1 MHETEQVGFQKKILK
16 TLQADLQLSRRAAAK
31 ICTAYTGPVYLRH
44 LKKDK
49 SGLESE

>member
-1 MHETEQVGFQKKILK
+1 MHEMKQVSFQKIRK
-16 TLQADLQLSRRAAAK
+16 TQQADLQLSGRSGGE
-31 ICTAYTGPVYLRH
+31 ICAVYSRPVYLQH